1 MKAFVFGNKH
11 LAFESLKLGK
21 TKQQWSGQ
29 SDPAFAAFQCQE
41 FKFDEESLKTLPV
54 NPNIFETRKTQS
66 VVANWVSVYLLAL
79 YKGDAIKG
87 YGSLT
92 SIWFS
97 INNEIVFAIRSTY
110 ARKKSSTWLEHLQD
124 R

>member
-1 MKAFVFGNKH
+1 MKVFVVGNKH

-21 TKQQWSGQ
+21 TKQQWSSQ
-29 SDPAFAAFQCQE
+29 SEPALRCQE

-54 NPNIFETRKTQS
+54 NPKIFETRKTES

-79 YKGDAIKG
+79 YKGDAIEG

-110 ARKKSSTWLEHLQD
+110 ARQKSSTWLEHLQD